1 MLEFEVIGYA
11 QHGSG
16 LYGADE
22 LIDLATAVANHER
35 KGWTFVGV
43 VPVNKLLFRRG
54 VDERPPED

>member
-1 MLEFEVIGYA
+1 MIEFEVIGYA

-16 LYGADE
+16 LYGANE
-22 LIDLATAVANHER
+22 LIDLAKAVADHEH

-54 VDERPPED
+54 VDERPPEE